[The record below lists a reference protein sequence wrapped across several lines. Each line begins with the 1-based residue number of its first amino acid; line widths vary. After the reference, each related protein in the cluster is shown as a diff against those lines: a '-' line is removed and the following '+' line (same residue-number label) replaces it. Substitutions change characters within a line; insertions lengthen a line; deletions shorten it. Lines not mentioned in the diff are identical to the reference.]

1 MHFTSND
8 RSQNRSTFVYQTTL
22 DTIKL
27 KIDTCTD
34 SVSSW
39 KSNGVF
45 NSKLKPQYSAFLNS
59 IKLSEYGIGI
69 KFDKNPLAVEQN
81 NYLTKIVNFSIVYDL
96 EIQEILLTI
105 SNLRIAY
112 LEQVI

>member
-8 RSQNRSTFVYQTTL
+8 RSQNRSQFVYQTTL
-22 DTIKL
+22 DTLKL

-45 NSKLKPQYSAFLNS
+45 NSKLKP
-59 IKLSEYGIGI
+59 
-69 KFDKNPLAVEQN
+69 
-81 NYLTKIVNFSIVYDL
+81 
-96 EIQEILLTI
+96 
-105 SNLRIAY
+105 
-112 LEQVI
+112 